1 MTISF
6 RTRLLLIFTAV
17 LAVTLTAT
25 TLSALRATDANTR
38 ANATRELAVAERV
51 FQTLLE
57 ESSREL
63 TDRTTLLAEDFG
75 FRQAIATN
83 EEDTIISV
91 LANHGDRIGAD
102 LIILM
107 TPQGEVR
114 ISTHDIGADLERVR
128 AGLGSQSSAFS
139 LLTLSEHQPYQMVM
153 VPVDAPQRVG
163 WVGMGFLLDSELLNQ
178 FRSITSADVTLIYRE
193 REPGSESEVQTL
205 STLPTQPLA
214 SVDLQ
219 GSFEEV
225 MGRASQHLREQGLL
239 SRYATLLDQPRAHLG
254 ALLTVS
260 LADAVA
266 ANTRL
271 RTQMLLIALAA
282 LVAAAAVTLFIARG
296 ITRPIDTLVAA
307 ARRIARGDYQQ
318 SVSLKNTNEFGVLGK
333 TLNTMQNDIQQRERH
348 ILYQAQ
354 HDLKTGL
361 PNLEQMAQRF
371 AEVPLDGD
379 QQHLAVALVR
389 LENVGALSD
398 VYGLAFTDEI
408 VRLAAERLVRQ
419 LRPGDVAGRVGNNE
433 FLVLTRALPA
443 SDCEQTLVDYLTVFD
458 QPIEHQDVDVILDVR
473 MGLVLCPDHA
483 SNFEDA
489 LRRANIAVSDARLHG
504 QSLERYQPGRDES
517 HLRQLTVTSRL
528 QNAIEHG
535 GFELLFQPQYDLRK
549 RRVHSVEALLRWHD
563 DQLGRMFPDEFI
575 PLAEQSGDITQITEW
590 VVTEAIARMTA
601 WREEGFDLGVSI
613 NLSARDILN
622 GHFIDRLIGRTAHA
636 GFERKHLMLEIT
648 ESAMVTDTELALAHL
663 KRLYD
668 AGFDLAMD
676 DFGTGYS
683 SLAQLKIMPIHELK
697 IDKSFVLKLDEDE
710 DDRNIVRSTIEMAHH
725 LGLTVIAEGV
735 ENQAALTLLE
745 QMGCDAIQGYY
756 LSKPMAV
763 SDLTPWLTAFNE
775 KTLESNYG

>member
-38 ANATRELAVAERV
+38 TNATRELVVAERV
-51 FQTLLE
+51 FQTLLDE
-57 ESSREL
+57 NSREL
-63 TDRTTLLAEDFG
+63 TDRTTLLTEDFG

-102 LIILM
+102 LTMLM
-107 TPQGEVR
+107 SPQGEVR
-114 ISTHDIGADLERVR
+114 ISTHDIGADIDRVR
-128 AGLGSQSSAFS
+128 AGLGSQASAFS
-139 LLTLSEHQPYQMVM
+139 LLTLSEHEPYQMVM
-153 VPVDAPQRVG
+153 VPVDAPQRVA
-163 WVGMGFLLDSELLNQ
+163 WVGMGFLLDNDLLSR
-178 FRSITSADVTLIYRE
+178 FRAITSADVTLIYRE
-193 REPGSESEVQTL
+193 REFGNDSDVQIL
-205 STLPTQPLA
+205 STMPTQPLA
-214 SVDLQ
+214 NVDLLGPDDDVVSQ
-219 GSFEEV
+219 
-225 MGRASQHLREQGLL
+225 ASQQLREQGLL
-239 SRYATLLDQPRAHLG
+239 SRYATLLDQPPMHLG

-282 LVAAAAVTLFIARG
+282 LVVAAVVTLLIARG

-307 ARRIARGDYQQ
+307 ARRIAGGDYQQ
-318 SVSLKNTNEFGVLGK
+318 TVSLKNTNEFGVLGQ

-348 ILYQAQ
+348 IFYQAR

-371 AEVPLDGD
+371 AEVPLGD
-379 QQHLAVALVR
+379 DQPQLAVVLMR
-389 LENVGALSD
+389 LENVSALSD
-398 VYGLAFTDEI
+398 VYGLAFMDEI
-408 VRLAAERLVRQ
+408 VRLAAERLVHQ
-419 LRPGDVAGRVGNNE
+419 LRPGDVAGRVGSNE
-433 FLVLTRALPA
+433 FLVLANALPRGE
-443 SDCEQTLVDYLTVFD
+443 CNQGFTGYLAVFD
-458 QPIEHQDVDVILDVR
+458 QAIEHQDIDIMLDVR
-473 MGLVLCPDHA
+473 LGLVICPDQAHR
-483 SNFEDA
+483 FEDA
-489 LRRANIAVSDARLHG
+489 LRRANIAVSDARVHG
-504 QSLERYQPGRDES
+504 QSMEQYQSGRDES
-517 HLRQLTVTSRL
+517 HLRKLTVTSRL

-549 RRVHSVEALLRWHD
+549 RRIHSAEALLRWHD

-590 VVTEAIARMTA
+590 VVTEAIAQMTA
-601 WREEGFDLGVSI
+601 WRAEGHDLGVSI

-622 GHFIDRLIGRTAHA
+622 SHFIDRVIERTAHA

-648 ESAMVTDTELALAHL
+648 ESAMVTDTDLALTHL

-683 SLAQLKIMPIHELK
+683 SLAQLKTMPIHELK
-697 IDKSFVLKLDEDE
+697 IDKSFVLKLDEDQ
-710 DDRNIVRSTIEMAHH
+710 DDQNIVRATIEMAHH

-735 ENQAALTLLE
+735 ENLAALTLLK

-763 SDLTPWLTAFNE
+763 SDLKPWLTEFNE
-775 KTLESNYG
+775 TTLESNYG

>member
-38 ANATRELAVAERV
+38 TNALRELAVAERV
-51 FQTLLE
+51 FQTLLDE
-57 ESSREL
+57 NSREL

-102 LIILM
+102 LIMLM
-107 TPQGEVR
+107 SPEGEVL
-114 ISTHDIGADLERVR
+114 ISTHDIGADLDRVR
-128 AGLGSQSSAFS
+128 SGLGNQATAFS

-153 VPVDAPQRVG
+153 VPVDAPQRVA
-163 WVGMGFLLDSELLNQ
+163 WVGMGFLLDSDLLNR
-178 FRSITSADVTLIYRE
+178 FRDITSANVTLIYRE
-193 REPGSESEVQTL
+193 RESGNDSDLQTL

-214 SVDLQ
+214 NVNLL
-219 GSFEEV
+219 GPYEEV
-225 MGRASQHLREQGLL
+225 LAQASQELLEQGLL
-239 SRYATLLDQPRAHLG
+239 SRYATLLDQPPVHLG

-282 LVAAAAVTLFIARG
+282 LVAAAVVTLFIARG

-318 SVSLKNTNEFGVLGK
+318 GVSLKNTNEFGVLGQ

-348 ILYQAQ
+348 IFYQAQ

-371 AEVPLDGD
+371 AEKPQDD
-379 QQHLAVALVR
+379 PQNRLAVVLIR
-389 LENVGALSD
+389 LENVSALSD

-408 VRLAAERLVRQ
+408 VRLAAERLVQQ
-419 LRPGDVAGRVGNNE
+419 LRPGDVAGRVGPNE
-433 FLVLTRALPA
+433 FLVLADAVTTEACDQALA
-443 SDCEQTLVDYLTVFD
+443 DYLAVFD
-458 QPIEHQDVDVILDVR
+458 RAIGHLDIDVVLDVR
-473 MGLVLCPDHA
+473 MGLVMCPEHA
-483 SNFEDA
+483 QNFEDA

-504 QSLERYQPGRDES
+504 QSLERYQSGRDES
-517 HLRQLTVTSRL
+517 HLRQLTVTNRL
-528 QNAIEHG
+528 QHAIEHG
-535 GFELLFQPQYDLRK
+535 GFELLFQPQYDLRN
-549 RRVHSVEALLRWHD
+549 RRIHSAEALLRWHD
-563 DQLGRMFPDEFI
+563 EQLGRMFPDEFI

-590 VVTEAIARMTA
+590 VVTEAIAQMTA
-601 WREEGFDLGVSI
+601 WRSEGFDMGVSI

-622 GHFIDRLIGRTAHA
+622 RNFIDRVIERTAHA

-648 ESAMVTDTELALAHL
+648 ESAMVTDTELALSHL
-663 KRLYD
+663 KRLFD

-683 SLAQLKIMPIHELK
+683 SLAQLKTMPIHELK
-697 IDKSFVLKLDEDE
+697 IDKSFVLQLDEDQ
-710 DDRNIVRSTIEMAHH
+710 DDQNIVRATIEMAHH

-735 ENQAALTLLE
+735 ENLAALTLLE

-763 SDLTPWLTAFNE
+763 SDLKPWLAAFKE
-775 KTLESNYG
+775 SKLELNYG

>member
-51 FQTLLE
+51 FQTLLDE
-57 ESSREL
+57 NSREL

-75 FRQAIATN
+75 FREAIATN

-102 LIILM
+102 LIMLM
-107 TPQGEVR
+107 SPQGEVL
-114 ISTHDIGADLERVR
+114 ISTHDIGADLDRVR
-128 AGLGSQSSAFS
+128 AGLGNQASAFS

-153 VPVDAPQRVG
+153 VPVDAPQRVA
-163 WVGMGFLLDSELLNQ
+163 WVGMGFLLDDDLLTR
-178 FRSITSADVTLIYRE
+178 FRDITSADVTLIYRE
-193 REPGSESEVQTL
+193 RETGSNSDVQTL

-214 SVDLQ
+214 DVDLL
-219 GSFEEV
+219 GPYDEV
-225 MGRASQHLREQGLL
+225 LAQASEQLRDQGLL
-239 SRYATLLDQPRAHLG
+239 SRYATLLDQPPVHLG

-282 LVAAAAVTLFIARG
+282 LVAAAVVTLFIARG

-307 ARRIARGDYQQ
+307 ARRIASGDYQH
-318 SVSLKNTNEFGVLGK
+318 SVSLKNTNEFGVLGQ

-348 ILYQAQ
+348 IFYQAR

-371 AEVPLDGD
+371 TELTPDD
-379 QQHLAVALVR
+379 QHPVAVVLVR
-389 LENVGALSD
+389 LENVSALSD

-408 VRLAAERLVRQ
+408 VRLAAERLVHR
-419 LRPGDVAGRVGNNE
+419 LRPGDIAGRVGNNE
-433 FLVLTRALPA
+433 FLVLADAQLAGECDQALA
-443 SDCEQTLVDYLTVFD
+443 EYLAVFD
-458 QPIEHQDVDVILDVR
+458 QAIEHQDIDVLLDVR
-473 MGLVLCPDHA
+473 MGQVMCPEQA
-483 SNFEDA
+483 SSFEDA
-489 LRRANIAVSDARLHG
+489 LRRANIAVSDARVHG
-504 QSLERYQPGRDES
+504 QELERYQIGRDES
-517 HLRQLTVTSRL
+517 HLRQLTVTNRL
-528 QNAIEHG
+528 QHAIEHG
-535 GFELLFQPQYDLRK
+535 GFELLFQPQYDLRN
-549 RRVHSVEALLRWHD
+549 RRIHSAEALLRWHD

-601 WREEGFDLGVSI
+601 WQEEGHDLGVSI

-622 GHFIDRLIGRTAHA
+622 SHFIDRVIERTAHA
-636 GFERKHLMLEIT
+636 GFERKNLMLEIT
-648 ESAMVTDTELALAHL
+648 ESAMVTDTELALTHL

-683 SLAQLKIMPIHELK
+683 SLAQLKTMPIHELK
-697 IDKSFVLKLDEDE
+697 IDKSFVLRLDEDQ
-710 DDRNIVRSTIEMAHH
+710 DDQNIVRSTIEMAHH

-735 ENQAALTLLE
+735 ENQAALKLLE

-756 LSKPMAV
+756 LSKPMAIA
-763 SDLTPWLTAFNE
+763 DLKPWLAAFNE
-775 KTLESNYG
+775 TTLESSYG

>member
-38 ANATRELAVAERV
+38 ANAARELAVAERV

-57 ESSREL
+57 ENSREL

-102 LIILM
+102 LIMLM
-107 TPQGEVR
+107 SPQGEVLT
-114 ISTHDIGADLERVR
+114 STHDIGADIDRVR
-128 AGLGSQSSAFS
+128 AGLGSQASAFS
-139 LLTLSEHQPYQMVM
+139 LLTLSEHEPYQMVM
-153 VPVDAPQRVG
+153 VPVDAPQRVA
-163 WVGMGFLLDSELLNQ
+163 WVGMGFLLDNDLLSR
-178 FRSITSADVTLIYRE
+178 FRAITSADVTLIYRE
-193 REPGSESEVQTL
+193 REFGNDSDVQTL
-205 STLPTQPLA
+205 STMPTQPLTN
-214 SVDLQ
+214 VDLLGPYDDVVSQ
-219 GSFEEV
+219 
-225 MGRASQHLREQGLL
+225 ASQQLRDQGLL
-239 SRYATLLDQPRAHLG
+239 SRYATLLDQPPVHLG

-282 LVAAAAVTLFIARG
+282 LVVAAVVTLLIARG
-296 ITRPIDTLVAA
+296 ITRPIDALVAA
-307 ARRIARGDYQQ
+307 ARRIAGGDYQQ
-318 SVSLKNTNEFGVLGK
+318 TVSLKNTNEFGVLGQ

-348 ILYQAQ
+348 IFYQAR

-371 AEVPLDGD
+371 AEVPLGDD
-379 QQHLAVALVR
+379 QQLAVVLMR

-398 VYGLAFTDEI
+398 VYGLAFIDEI
-408 VRLAAERLVRQ
+408 VRLAAERLVHQ
-419 LRPGDVAGRVGNNE
+419 LRPGDVAGRVGSND
-433 FLVLTRALPA
+433 FLVLTHALPKG
-443 SDCEQTLVDYLTVFD
+443 DCVQGLTEYLAVFD
-458 QPIEHQDVDVILDVR
+458 QAIEHQDIDIMLDVR
-473 MGLVLCPDHA
+473 LGLVICPDQAH
-483 SNFEDA
+483 SFEDA
-489 LRRANIAVSDARLHG
+489 LRRANIAVSDARVHG
-504 QSLERYQPGRDES
+504 QSVEQYQSGRDES
-517 HLRQLTVTSRL
+517 HLRKLTVTSRL
-528 QNAIEHG
+528 QSAIEHG

-549 RRVHSVEALLRWHD
+549 RRIHSAEALLRWHD

-590 VVTEAIARMTA
+590 VVTEAIAQMTA
-601 WREEGFDLGVSI
+601 WRAEGHDLGVSI

-622 GHFIDRLIGRTAHA
+622 SHFIDRVIERTAHA

-648 ESAMVTDTELALAHL
+648 ESAMVTDTDLALTHL

-683 SLAQLKIMPIHELK
+683 SLAQLKTMPIHELK
-697 IDKSFVLKLDEDE
+697 IDKSFVLKLDEDQ
-710 DDRNIVRSTIEMAHH
+710 DDQNIVRATIEMA
-725 LGLTVIAEGV
+725 
-735 ENQAALTLLE
+735 
-745 QMGCDAIQGYY
+745 
-756 LSKPMAV
+756 
-763 SDLTPWLTAFNE
+763 
-775 KTLESNYG
+775 